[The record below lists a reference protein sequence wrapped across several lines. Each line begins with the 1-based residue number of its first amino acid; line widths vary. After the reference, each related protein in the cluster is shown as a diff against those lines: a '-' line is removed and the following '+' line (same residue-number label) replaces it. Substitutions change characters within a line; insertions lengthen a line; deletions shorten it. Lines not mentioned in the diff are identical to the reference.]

1 MKTAAAV
8 GNMVCDGCAA
18 EATAILGMAD
28 CANDDRVAAVVNY
41 GAAEAGTGAP
51 CVSTEDATRDLPKS
65 FGWGIAVDWPE
76 LEAAGA
82 IRTPPP
88 RNRKFA
94 DSPLEG
100 DGFEPSVPRLGDLS
114 YHAGSRLRDE
124 IVGPENDR
132 CAVGRAF
139 GSAIPGG
146 TVNSFGRQRA
156 NCVIDPPSFASLGA
170 SSKVA
175 SIAPSNTQAAPASP
189 PARAVSQIHDR
200 NGCCRSFD
208 RCSRLS

>member
-1 MKTAAAV
+1 MLPIQHRLA
-8 GNMVCDGCAA
+8 DGVS
-18 EATAILGMAD
+18 LHPGDRRRRGDVAD
-28 CANDDRVAAVVNY
+28 D
-41 GAAEAGTGAP
+41 AGSGTDG
-51 CVSTEDATRDLPKS
+51 
-65 FGWGIAVDWPE
+65 
-76 LEAAGA
+76 
-82 IRTPPP
+82 
-88 RNRKFA
+88 FA

-124 IVGPENDR
+124 ILGPENDR